1 MLCVVRRPI
10 ASRGPTITDVARTA
24 GVSVSTVSRVVRNHP
39 DVRAE
44 TRQAVQEAIDLLNY
58 RPSPIARAL
67 VSGQTRLLALLVSDI
82 TNPFYPQLAKS
93 VEKEA
98 GKDDYTVVICNTG
111 DRTAE
116 TRRYVERLLRQG
128 LDGIIHA
135 AVARDEAVLLSLVD
149 DARRV
154 VFTNRRPKSK
164 SVSFVVSDNHGG
176 AMQLTNYLL
185 GLGHR
190 IIGFISGPSF
200 ARNATERLDGF
211 LAAMSGCPDAQPLIA
226 DGDFSTSSGA
236 QAARE
241 FLDAMIPPTAII
253 AVNDS
258 VALGAL
264 GALSQRNLRVPDQI
278 ALAGFDGVQVSSYS
292 LVGLT
297 TVDQHIDQMGREA
310 VRILVRQLNTSEFS
324 PTHQVRPT
332 ELLIRKTTAGVALAG
347 HDDVVDVR
355 RANALPLG
363 PEDLPHVRRV
373 PG

>member
-1 MLCVVRRPI
+1 VLCVVRKPTVGR
-10 ASRGPTITDVARTA
+10 APTIIDVASTA

-39 DVRAE
+39 DVREE
-44 TRQAVQEAIDLLNY
+44 TRRAVQEAIDLLNY

-67 VSGQTRLLALLVSDI
+67 VSGQTRMLALLVSDI

-98 GKDDYTVVICNTG
+98 GKDNYTVVICNTD

-116 TRRYVERLLRQG
+116 TRRYLERLLRQG
-128 LDGIIHA
+128 LDGVIHA

-149 DARRV
+149 DHRRV

-185 GLGHR
+185 GQGHR
-190 IIGFISGPSF
+190 IIGFISGPAF

-211 LAAMSGCPDAQPLIA
+211 RAAMSAHSNAQPLVA
-226 DGDFSTSSGA
+226 DGDFSVRSGA
-236 QAARE
+236 QAAHE
-241 FLDAMIPPTAII
+241 FMDGANPPTAII
-253 AVNDS
+253 GVNDS
-258 VALGAL
+258 IALGAF
-264 GALSQRNLRVPDQI
+264 GALSERNLRVPDDI

-297 TVDQHIDQMGREA
+297 TVDQRIDEMGREA
-310 VRILVRQLNTSEFS
+310 VRILIRQLNTPDFVPARHVLDS
-324 PTHQVRPT
+324 R
-332 ELLIRKTTAGVALAG
+332 LLIRKTTARLRNPIS
-347 HDDVVDVR
+347 H
-355 RANALPLG
+355 
-363 PEDLPHVRRV
+363 
-373 PG
+373 